1 MKQKPMKQ
9 TVFIFVLTLLF
20 APANAQDLPS
30 WAEPSEDRSF
40 GTTQAEQ
47 QTPDRSQRERPN
59 GLSGY
64 DTQPFNRPQRN
75 TIGRCVSDLGEWADW
90 CSCKRAN
97 GGFVFSIAEKWCDKH
112 YPPTPIPVDNPFAI
126 GFLIAC
132 GFAYAYIKL

>member
-1 MKQKPMKQ
+1 MSSLK
-9 TVFIFVLTLLF
+9 TVALVFTILAW
-20 APANAQDLPS
+20 APLAAAQSLPS

-40 GTTQAEQ
+40 GERKVERQA
-47 QTPDRSQRERPN
+47 PDRSQRERPN

-64 DTQPFNRPQRN
+64 DTRPFNRPQRN

-97 GGFVFSIAEKWCDKH
+97 GGFVFSIVEKWCDEH

-126 GFLIAC
+126 GFLIAA
-132 GFAYAYIKL
+132 GLAYAYVKLV